1 MRCSHIAIP
10 VFLLFLFSCRSQYSP
25 TTNYLQH
32 IDTTEKALLNLAE
45 PRIQK
50 NDLLSIKVYSQ
61 SADPRTDIPYNLPEQ
76 TVAGSS
82 TSIATTGFLVDEKGT
97 IEFPRL
103 GTVHAEGLTK
113 SELANGLKTAL
124 DTALKNPSVIVRFLN
139 YRVTVLG
146 EVRSPGTFTIPTE
159 RITVLE
165 ALGLA
170 GDVTDYGK
178 KDTVRVAREI
188 NGHLQ
193 VGYVPLTSASLF
205 ASPYYRLQQNDV
217 VFVEQTRRKLQ
228 QQEQQNTA
236 QQIGIA
242 TGIITAIAIILNIIR

>member
-1 MRCSHIAIP
+1 MRFFPIAALL
-10 VFLLFLFSCRSQYSP
+10 FSLFLFSCRSRYNI

-32 IDTTEKALLNLAE
+32 IDTTEKTLLNMAE
-45 PRIQK
+45 PRIRK

-76 TVAGSS
+76 MLPGG
-82 TSIATTGFLVDEKGT
+82 TTAPTAGFLVDEKGN

-103 GTVHAEGLTK
+103 GTLHVEGLSKT
-113 SELANGLKTAL
+113 ELASTLKTQL
-124 DTALKNPSVIVRFLN
+124 DTVLKNPSVIVRFLN

-146 EVRSPGTFTIPTE
+146 EVRLPGTFTIPTE
-159 RITVLE
+159 RVTILE

-188 NGHLQ
+188 NGQLQ

-217 VFVEQTRRKLQ
+217 VFVAQTRRKLQ
-228 QQEQQNTA
+228 QQEQQTVA

-242 TGIITAIAIILNIIR
+242 TGVITAIAIILNIIR